1 MILVIV
7 GIMVGLAAVFAL
19 AYYILIPRA
28 VKKVKDDLQSQ
39 LKAAKQDSESIL
51 KRANEEA
58 EHLKKKALIEGREE
72 LHKLR
77 EEQEKEFKRD
87 REELKQWE
95 ERISRRED
103 NIDKKEETIEK
114 ARQQVENER
123 IAVETMK
130 EEAEKKLFHL
140 SELTMEEARDIVL
153 KRAEE
158 IYEHDLA
165 QKLKQLKDQYDEE
178 GSRYA
183 KWVIVNSIQRYA
195 ADYTGDVTVSTV
207 SLPSDEMKGRIIGR
221 EGRNIR
227 AFEKLT
233 GSDLVIDDTP
243 EVVVV
248 SCFNPLRRAIAKM
261 TLDKLVEDGR
271 IHPARIEEMYEKS
284 KKEIYNEIKEAGQ
297 EALMKVGIPSMHPE
311 LVKLLGRLKFRTS
324 YGQNVLQHSIE
335 VAHLAAL
342 MASELGLNV
351 DKVKRGAIL
360 HDIGKAVDHEI
371 EGSHSIIGGE
381 IAKRFGEKTQVVN
394 MIQYHHGETEAM
406 TPEAVLVAA
415 ADAVSASRPGAR
427 RESLDMYIKRLESL
441 ENIATSFKHIEKAY
455 AIQAGREIRVI
466 VEPEKVDDILAEK
479 LAMDIAKKIEEE
491 LEYPGV
497 IKVTVIRERRS
508 VSYAS

>member
-1 MILVIV
+1 MMLLI
-7 GIMVGLAAVFAL
+7 GIIAGLAAGIAL
-19 AYYILIPRA
+19 AYFILTPLA
-28 VKKVKDDLQSQ
+28 VKKAKDELELQ
-39 LKAAKQDSESIL
+39 LKSAKQDSESII
-51 KRANEEA
+51 KRAQEEA
-58 EHLKKKALIEGREE
+58 DHLKKKALLEGREE
-72 LHKLR
+72 LHRLR
-77 EEQEKEFKRD
+77 EEQEKDFKRD

-103 NIDKKEETIEK
+103 NIDKKEEAIERT
-114 ARQQVENER
+114 RQQLDIERVRVEE
-123 IAVETMK
+123 MK
-130 EEAEKKLFHL
+130 EEAEKKLFSLADL
-140 SELTMEEARDIVL
+140 SMEDAREIVL
-153 KRAEE
+153 RRAEE

-165 QKLKQLKDQYDEE
+165 QKLKEMKDHYDEE
-178 GSRYA
+178 GNRYA
-183 KWVIVNSIQRYA
+183 KWVIVNSVQRYA
-195 ADYTGDVTVSTV
+195 ADYTGDITVSAV

-261 TLDKLVEDGR
+261 TLDRLVEDGR

-284 KKEIYNEIKEAGQ
+284 KKEIYSEIKEAGQ

-324 YGQNVLQHSIE
+324 YGQNVLQHSVE

-342 MASELGLNV
+342 MASELGLNI
-351 DKVKRGAIL
+351 DKAKRGAIL
-360 HDIGKAVDHEI
+360 HDIGKAIDHEV
-371 EGSHSIIGGE
+371 EGSHAIIGGE
-381 IAKRFGEKTQVVN
+381 IAKRYGEKVQVVN
-394 MIQYHHGETEAM
+394 MIQYHHGETEAL

-427 RESLDMYIKRLESL
+427 RESLDMYIKRLENL
-441 ENIATSFKHIEKAY
+441 ENIATGFKHIEKAY

-466 VEPEKVDDILAEK
+466 VEPEKVDDLLAEK
-479 LAMDIAKKIEEE
+479 MAVDIAKKIEEE

>member
-1 MILVIV
+1 MMLLI
-7 GIMVGLAAVFAL
+7 GIIAGLAAGIAL
-19 AYYILIPRA
+19 AYFILTPLA
-28 VKKVKDDLQSQ
+28 VKKAKDELEFQ
-39 LKAAKQDSESIL
+39 LKSAKQDSESII
-51 KRANEEA
+51 KRAQEEA
-58 EHLKKKALIEGREE
+58 DHLKKKALLEGREE
-72 LHKLR
+72 LHRLR
-77 EEQEKEFKRD
+77 EEQEKDFKRD

-103 NIDKKEETIEK
+103 NIDKKEEAIERT
-114 ARQQVENER
+114 RQQLDIERARVEE
-123 IAVETMK
+123 MK
-130 EEAEKKLFHL
+130 EEAEKKLFSLADL
-140 SELTMEEARDIVL
+140 SMEDAREIVL
-153 KRAEE
+153 RRAEE

-165 QKLKQLKDQYDEE
+165 QKLKEMKDHYDEE
-178 GSRYA
+178 GNRYA
-183 KWVIVNSIQRYA
+183 KWVIVNSVQRYA
-195 ADYTGDVTVSTV
+195 ADYTGDITVSAV

-261 TLDKLVEDGR
+261 TLDRLVEDGR

-284 KKEIYNEIKEAGQ
+284 KKEIYSEIKEAGQ

-324 YGQNVLQHSIE
+324 YGQNVLQHSVE

-342 MASELGLNV
+342 MASELGLNI
-351 DKVKRGAIL
+351 DKAKRGAIL
-360 HDIGKAVDHEI
+360 HDIGKAIDHEV
-371 EGSHSIIGGE
+371 EGSHAIIGGE
-381 IAKRFGEKTQVVN
+381 IAKRYGEKVQVVN
-394 MIQYHHGETEAM
+394 MIQYHHGETEAL

-427 RESLDMYIKRLESL
+427 RESLDMYIKRLENL
-441 ENIATSFKHIEKAY
+441 ENIATGFKHIEKAY

-466 VEPEKVDDILAEK
+466 VEPEKVDDLLAEK
-479 LAMDIAKKIEEE
+479 MAVDIAKKIEEE

>member
-1 MILVIV
+1 MMLLI
-7 GIMVGLAAVFAL
+7 GIIAGLAAGIAL
-19 AYYILIPRA
+19 AYFILTPLA
-28 VKKVKDDLQSQ
+28 VKKAKDELELQ
-39 LKAAKQDSESIL
+39 LKSAKQDSESII
-51 KRANEEA
+51 KRAQEEA
-58 EHLKKKALIEGREE
+58 DHLKKKALLEGREE
-72 LHKLR
+72 LHRLR
-77 EEQEKEFKRD
+77 EEQEKDFKRD

-103 NIDKKEETIEK
+103 NIDKKEEAIERT
-114 ARQQVENER
+114 RQQLDIERARVEE
-123 IAVETMK
+123 MK
-130 EEAEKKLFHL
+130 EEAEKKLFSLADL
-140 SELTMEEARDIVL
+140 SMEDAREIVL
-153 KRAEE
+153 RRAEE

-165 QKLKQLKDQYDEE
+165 QKLKEMKDHYDEE
-178 GSRYA
+178 GNRYA
-183 KWVIVNSIQRYA
+183 KWVIVNSVQRYA
-195 ADYTGDVTVSTV
+195 ADYTGDITVSAV

-261 TLDKLVEDGR
+261 TLDRLVEDGR

-284 KKEIYNEIKEAGQ
+284 KKEIYSEIKEAGQ

-324 YGQNVLQHSIE
+324 YGQNVLQHSVE

-342 MASELGLNV
+342 MASELGLNI
-351 DKVKRGAIL
+351 DKAKRGAIL
-360 HDIGKAVDHEI
+360 QDIGKAIDHEV
-371 EGSHSIIGGE
+371 EGSHAIIGGE
-381 IAKRFGEKTQVVN
+381 IAKRYGEKVQVVN
-394 MIQYHHGETEAM
+394 MIQYHHGETEAL

-427 RESLDMYIKRLESL
+427 RESLDMYIKRLENL
-441 ENIATSFKHIEKAY
+441 ENIATGFKHIEKAY

-466 VEPEKVDDILAEK
+466 VEPEKVDDLLAEK
-479 LAMDIAKKIEEE
+479 MAVDIAKKIEEE

>member
-1 MILVIV
+1 MLLI
-7 GIMVGLAAVFAL
+7 GIIAGLAAGIAL
-19 AYYILIPRA
+19 AYFILTPLA
-28 VKKVKDDLQSQ
+28 VKKAKDELELQ
-39 LKAAKQDSESIL
+39 LKSAKQDSESII
-51 KRANEEA
+51 KRAQEEA
-58 EHLKKKALIEGREE
+58 DHLKKKALLEGREE
-72 LHKLR
+72 LHRLR
-77 EEQEKEFKRD
+77 EEQEKDFKRD

-103 NIDKKEETIEK
+103 NIDKKEEAIERT
-114 ARQQVENER
+114 RQQLDIERARVEE
-123 IAVETMK
+123 MK
-130 EEAEKKLFHL
+130 EEAEKKLFSLADL
-140 SELTMEEARDIVL
+140 SMEDAREIVL
-153 KRAEE
+153 RRAEE

-165 QKLKQLKDQYDEE
+165 QKLKEMKDHYDEE
-178 GSRYA
+178 GNRYA
-183 KWVIVNSIQRYA
+183 KWVIVNSVQRYA
-195 ADYTGDVTVSTV
+195 ADYTGDITVSAV

-261 TLDKLVEDGR
+261 TLDRLVEDGR

-284 KKEIYNEIKEAGQ
+284 KKEIYSEIKEAGQ

-324 YGQNVLQHSIE
+324 YGQNVLQHSVE

-342 MASELGLNV
+342 MASELGLNI
-351 DKVKRGAIL
+351 DKAKRGAIL
-360 HDIGKAVDHEI
+360 HDIGKAIDHEV
-371 EGSHSIIGGE
+371 EGSHAIIGGE
-381 IAKRFGEKTQVVN
+381 IAKRYGEKVQVVN
-394 MIQYHHGETEAM
+394 MIQYHHGETEAL

-427 RESLDMYIKRLESL
+427 RESLDMYIKRLENL
-441 ENIATSFKHIEKAY
+441 ENIATGFKHIEKAY

-466 VEPEKVDDILAEK
+466 VEPEKVDDLLAEK
-479 LAMDIAKKIEEE
+479 MAVDIAKKIEEE

>member
-1 MILVIV
+1 MMLLI
-7 GIMVGLAAVFAL
+7 GIIAGLAAGIAL
-19 AYYILIPRA
+19 AYFILTPLA
-28 VKKVKDDLQSQ
+28 VKKAKDELELQ
-39 LKAAKQDSESIL
+39 LKSAKQDSESII
-51 KRANEEA
+51 KRAQEEA
-58 EHLKKKALIEGREE
+58 DHLKKKALLEGREE
-72 LHKLR
+72 LHRLR
-77 EEQEKEFKRD
+77 EEQEKDFKRD

-103 NIDKKEETIEK
+103 NIDKKEEAIERT
-114 ARQQVENER
+114 RQQLDIERARVEE
-123 IAVETMK
+123 MK
-130 EEAEKKLFHL
+130 EEAEKKLFSLADL
-140 SELTMEEARDIVL
+140 SMEDAREIVL
-153 KRAEE
+153 RRAEE

-165 QKLKQLKDQYDEE
+165 QKLKEMKDQYDEE
-178 GSRYA
+178 GNRYA
-183 KWVIVNSIQRYA
+183 KWVIVNSVQRYA
-195 ADYTGDVTVSTV
+195 ADYTGDITVSAV

-261 TLDKLVEDGR
+261 TLDRLVEDGR

-284 KKEIYNEIKEAGQ
+284 KKEIYSEIKEAGQ

-324 YGQNVLQHSIE
+324 YGQNVLQHSVE

-342 MASELGLNV
+342 MASELGLNI
-351 DKVKRGAIL
+351 DKAKRGAIL
-360 HDIGKAVDHEI
+360 HDIGKAIDHEV
-371 EGSHSIIGGE
+371 EGSHAIIGGE
-381 IAKRFGEKTQVVN
+381 IAKRYGEKVQVVN
-394 MIQYHHGETEAM
+394 MIQYHHGETEAL

-427 RESLDMYIKRLESL
+427 RESLDMYIKRLENL
-441 ENIATSFKHIEKAY
+441 ENIATGFKHIEKAY

-466 VEPEKVDDILAEK
+466 VEPEKVDDLLAEK
-479 LAMDIAKKIEEE
+479 MAVDIAKKIEEE

>member
-1 MILVIV
+1 MMFLI
-7 GIMVGLAAVFAL
+7 GIIAGLAAGIAL
-19 AYYILIPRA
+19 AYFIFTPSA
-28 VKKVKDDLQSQ
+28 VKKAKEELQLQ
-39 LKAAKQDSESIL
+39 LKSAKQDSESII
-51 KRANEEA
+51 KRAQEEA
-58 EHLKKKALIEGREE
+58 DHLKKKALIEGREE
-72 LHKLR
+72 LHRLR
-77 EEQEKEFKRD
+77 EEQEKDFKRD

-95 ERISRRED
+95 DRISRRED
-103 NIDKKEETIEK
+103 NIDKKEEAIEK
-114 ARQQVENER
+114 TRMQLDLERARVEE
-123 IAVETMK
+123 MK
-130 EEAEKKLFHL
+130 EEAEKKLFSLAEL
-140 SELTMEEARDIVL
+140 SMEEARNMVL

-165 QKLKQLKDQYDEE
+165 QKLKELKDHYDEE
-178 GSRYA
+178 GNRYA
-183 KWVIVNSIQRYA
+183 KWVIVNSVQRYA
-195 ADYTGDVTVSTV
+195 ADYTGDVTVSAV

-261 TLDKLVEDGR
+261 TLDRLVEDGR

-360 HDIGKAVDHEI
+360 HDIGKAIDHEV
-371 EGSHSIIGGE
+371 EGSHAIIGGE
-381 IAKRFGEKTQVVN
+381 IAKRYGEKSHVVN
-394 MIQYHHGETEAM
+394 MIQYHHGETEAL

-427 RESLDMYIKRLESL
+427 RESLDMYIKRLENL
-441 ENIATSFKHIEKAY
+441 ENIATGFKHIEKAY

-466 VEPEKVDDILAEK
+466 VEPEKVDDLLAEK
-479 LAMDIAKKIEEE
+479 MAIDIAKKIEEE

-508 VSYAS
+508 VSYVS

>member
-1 MILVIV
+1 MLVYF
-7 GIMVGLAAVFAL
+7 LFTPSAVRKAKEE
-19 AYYILIPRA
+19 IQR
-28 VKKVKDDLQSQ
+28 Q
-39 LKAAKQDSESIL
+39 LKSAKQDWESIIR
-51 KRANEEA
+51 KANEEA

-77 EEQEKEFKRD
+77 EEQDKDFKRD

-95 ERISRRED
+95 ERITRRED
-103 NIDKKEETIEK
+103 NIDRKEETIEK
-114 ARQQVENER
+114 MKQQLEIER
-123 IAVETMK
+123 VNTEKIK
-130 EEAEKKLFHL
+130 EEAEKKLFVLAEL
-140 SELTMEEARDIVL
+140 SMEEAKNIVL

-158 IYEHDLA
+158 VYEHDLA
-165 QKLKQLKDQYDEE
+165 QKLKELREHYDEE
-178 GSRYA
+178 GTRYA
-183 KWVIVNSIQRYA
+183 KWVVVNSIQRYA
-195 ADYTGDVTVSTV
+195 ADYTSDVTVSAV

-284 KKEIYNEIKEAGQ
+284 KKEVYNEIKEAGQ

-324 YGQNVLQHSIE
+324 YGQNVLQHSVE

-351 DKVKRGAIL
+351 EKAKRGAIL

-371 EGSHSIIGGE
+371 EGSHAIIGGE
-381 IAKRFGEKTQVVN
+381 IAKRYGEKSHVLN
-394 MIQYHHGETEAM
+394 MIQYHHGETEAL

-441 ENIATSFKHIEKAY
+441 ENIATSFRYIEKAY

-466 VEPEKVDDILAEK
+466 VEPEKVDDLLAEK
-479 LAMDIAKKIEEE
+479 LALDIAKKIEEE
-491 LEYPGV
+491 LEYPGM

>member
-1 MILVIV
+1 MMLLI
-7 GIMVGLAAVFAL
+7 GIIAGLAAGIAL
-19 AYYILIPRA
+19 AYFILTPLA
-28 VKKVKDDLQSQ
+28 VKKAKDELELQ
-39 LKAAKQDSESIL
+39 LKSAKQDSESII
-51 KRANEEA
+51 KRAQEEA
-58 EHLKKKALIEGREE
+58 DHLKKKALLEGREE
-72 LHKLR
+72 LHRLR
-77 EEQEKEFKRD
+77 EEQEKDFKRD

-103 NIDKKEETIEK
+103 NIDKKEEAIERT
-114 ARQQVENER
+114 RQQLDIERARVEE
-123 IAVETMK
+123 MK
-130 EEAEKKLFHL
+130 EEAEKKLFSLADL
-140 SELTMEEARDIVL
+140 SMEDAREIVL
-153 KRAEE
+153 RRAEE

-165 QKLKQLKDQYDEE
+165 QKLKEMKDHYDEE
-178 GSRYA
+178 GNRYA
-183 KWVIVNSIQRYA
+183 KWVIVNSVQRYA
-195 ADYTGDVTVSTV
+195 ADYTGDITVSAV

-261 TLDKLVEDGR
+261 TLDRLVEDGR

-284 KKEIYNEIKEAGQ
+284 KKEIYSEIKEAGQ

-324 YGQNVLQHSIE
+324 YGQNVLQHSVE

-342 MASELGLNV
+342 MASELGLNI
-351 DKVKRGAIL
+351 DKEKRGAIL
-360 HDIGKAVDHEI
+360 HDIGKAIDHEV
-371 EGSHSIIGGE
+371 EGSHAIIGGE
-381 IAKRFGEKTQVVN
+381 IAKRYGEKVQVVN
-394 MIQYHHGETEAM
+394 MIQYHHGETEAL

-427 RESLDMYIKRLESL
+427 RESLDMYIKRLENL
-441 ENIATSFKHIEKAY
+441 ENIATGFKHIEKAY

-466 VEPEKVDDILAEK
+466 VEPEKVDDLLAEK
-479 LAMDIAKKIEEE
+479 MAVDIAKKIEEE

>member
-1 MILVIV
+1 MMLLI
-7 GIMVGLAAVFAL
+7 GIIAGLAAGIAL
-19 AYYILIPRA
+19 AYFILTPLA
-28 VKKVKDDLQSQ
+28 VKKAKDELELQ
-39 LKAAKQDSESIL
+39 LKSAKQDSESII
-51 KRANEEA
+51 KRAQEEA
-58 EHLKKKALIEGREE
+58 DHLKKKALLEGREE
-72 LHKLR
+72 LHRLR
-77 EEQEKEFKRD
+77 EEQEKDFKRD

-103 NIDKKEETIEK
+103 NIDKKEEAIERT
-114 ARQQVENER
+114 RQQLDIERARVEE
-123 IAVETMK
+123 VK
-130 EEAEKKLFHL
+130 EEAEKKLFSLADL
-140 SELTMEEARDIVL
+140 SMEDAREIVL
-153 KRAEE
+153 RRAEE

-165 QKLKQLKDQYDEE
+165 QKLKEMKDQYDEE
-178 GSRYA
+178 GNRYA
-183 KWVIVNSIQRYA
+183 KWVIVNSVQRYA
-195 ADYTGDVTVSTV
+195 ADYTGDITVSAV

-261 TLDKLVEDGR
+261 TLDRLVEDGR

-284 KKEIYNEIKEAGQ
+284 KKEIYSEIKEAGQ

-324 YGQNVLQHSIE
+324 YGQNVLQHSVE

-342 MASELGLNV
+342 MASELGLNI
-351 DKVKRGAIL
+351 DKAKRGAIL
-360 HDIGKAVDHEI
+360 HDIGKAIDHEV
-371 EGSHSIIGGE
+371 EGSHAIIGGE
-381 IAKRFGEKTQVVN
+381 IAKRYGEKVQVVN
-394 MIQYHHGETEAM
+394 MIQYHHGETEAL

-427 RESLDMYIKRLESL
+427 RESLDMYIKRLENL
-441 ENIATSFKHIEKAY
+441 ENIATGFKHIEKAY

-466 VEPEKVDDILAEK
+466 VEPEKVDDLLAEK
-479 LAMDIAKKIEEE
+479 MAVDIAKKIEEE

>member
-1 MILVIV
+1 MMLLI
-7 GIMVGLAAVFAL
+7 GIIAGLAAGIAL
-19 AYYILIPRA
+19 AYFILTPLA
-28 VKKVKDDLQSQ
+28 VKKAKDELELQ
-39 LKAAKQDSESIL
+39 LKSAKQDSESII
-51 KRANEEA
+51 KRAQEEA
-58 EHLKKKALIEGREE
+58 DHLKKKALLEGREE
-72 LHKLR
+72 LHRLR
-77 EEQEKEFKRD
+77 EEQEKDFKRD

-103 NIDKKEETIEK
+103 NIDKKEEAIERT
-114 ARQQVENER
+114 RQQLDIERVRVEE
-123 IAVETMK
+123 MK
-130 EEAEKKLFHL
+130 EEAENKLFSLADL
-140 SELTMEEARDIVL
+140 SMEDAREIVL
-153 KRAEE
+153 RRAEE

-165 QKLKQLKDQYDEE
+165 QKLKEMKDHYDEE
-178 GSRYA
+178 GNRYA
-183 KWVIVNSIQRYA
+183 KWVIVNSVQRYA
-195 ADYTGDVTVSTV
+195 ADYTGDITVSAV

-261 TLDKLVEDGR
+261 TLDRLVEDGR

-284 KKEIYNEIKEAGQ
+284 KKEIYSEIKEAGQ

-324 YGQNVLQHSIE
+324 YGQNVLQHSVE

-342 MASELGLNV
+342 MASELGLNI
-351 DKVKRGAIL
+351 DKAKRGAIL
-360 HDIGKAVDHEI
+360 HDIGKAIDHEV
-371 EGSHSIIGGE
+371 EGSHAIIGGE
-381 IAKRFGEKTQVVN
+381 IAKRYGEKVQVVN
-394 MIQYHHGETEAM
+394 MIQYHHGETEAL

-427 RESLDMYIKRLESL
+427 RESLDMYIKRLENL
-441 ENIATSFKHIEKAY
+441 ENIATGFKHIEKAY

-466 VEPEKVDDILAEK
+466 VEPEKVDDLLAEK
-479 LAMDIAKKIEEE
+479 MAVDIAKKIEEE

>member
-1 MILVIV
+1 MMLVV
-7 GIMVGLAAVFAL
+7 GIAVGLAAGLLL
-19 AYYILIPRA
+19 AYYLVTPKA
-28 VKKVKDDLQSQ
+28 VTKARDDLHNQ
-39 LKAAKQDSESIL
+39 LKAAKQDAETII

-58 EHLKKKALIEGREE
+58 DHLRKKALIEGREE

-77 EEQEKEFKRD
+77 EEQERDFKND

-103 NIDKKEETIEK
+103 NIDKKEESLDRT
-114 ARQQVENER
+114 RQQLEIERVNVEN
-123 IAVETMK
+123 MK
-130 EEAEKKLFHL
+130 EEAEKKLFRL
-140 SELTMEEARDIVL
+140 AELTMEEARDVVL

-158 IYEHDLA
+158 VYEHDLA
-165 QKLKQLKDQYDEE
+165 QSFKQLKDHYDEE
-178 GSRYA
+178 GNRYA

-195 ADYTGDVTVSTV
+195 ADYAGDVTVSTV

-311 LVKLLGRLKFRTS
+311 LVKLLGRLRFRTS
-324 YGQNVLQHSIE
+324 YGQNVLQHSVE
-335 VAHLAAL
+335 VAHLASL

-360 HDIGKAVDHEI
+360 HDVGKAIDHEI

-381 IAKRFGEKTQVVN
+381 IAKRYGEKSQVVN
-394 MIQYHHGETEAM
+394 MIQYHHGETEAL

-427 RESLDMYIKRLESL
+427 RESLDMYIKRLENL
-441 ENIATSFKHIEKAY
+441 EGIATSFKHIEKAY

-466 VEPEKVDDILAEK
+466 VEPEKIDDLLAEK
-479 LAMDIAKKIEEE
+479 LAIDIAKKIETE

>member
-1 MILVIV
+1 MMLLI
-7 GIMVGLAAVFAL
+7 GIIAGLAAGIAL
-19 AYYILIPRA
+19 AYFILTPLA
-28 VKKVKDDLQSQ
+28 VKKAKDELELQ
-39 LKAAKQDSESIL
+39 LKSAKQDSESII
-51 KRANEEA
+51 KRAQEEA
-58 EHLKKKALIEGREE
+58 DHLKKKALLEGREE
-72 LHKLR
+72 LHRLR
-77 EEQEKEFKRD
+77 EEQEKDFKRD

-103 NIDKKEETIEK
+103 NIDKKEEAIERT
-114 ARQQVENER
+114 RQQLDIERARVEE
-123 IAVETMK
+123 MK
-130 EEAEKKLFHL
+130 EEAEKKLFSLADL
-140 SELTMEEARDIVL
+140 SMEDAREIVL
-153 KRAEE
+153 RRAEE

-165 QKLKQLKDQYDEE
+165 QKLKEMKDHYDEE
-178 GSRYA
+178 GNRYA
-183 KWVIVNSIQRYA
+183 KWVIVNSVQRYA
-195 ADYTGDVTVSTV
+195 ADYTGDITVSAV

-261 TLDKLVEDGR
+261 TLDRLIEDGR

-284 KKEIYNEIKEAGQ
+284 KKEIYSEIKEAGQ

-324 YGQNVLQHSIE
+324 YGQNVLQHSVE

-342 MASELGLNV
+342 MASELGLNI
-351 DKVKRGAIL
+351 DKAKRGAIL
-360 HDIGKAVDHEI
+360 HDIGKAIDHEV
-371 EGSHSIIGGE
+371 EGSHAIIGGE
-381 IAKRFGEKTQVVN
+381 IAKRYGEKVQVVN
-394 MIQYHHGETEAM
+394 MIQYHHGETEAL

-427 RESLDMYIKRLESL
+427 RESLDMYIKRLENL
-441 ENIATSFKHIEKAY
+441 ENIATGFKHIEKAY

-466 VEPEKVDDILAEK
+466 VEPEKVDDLLAEK
-479 LAMDIAKKIEEE
+479 MAVDIAKKIEEE

>member
-1 MILVIV
+1 MMLLI
-7 GIMVGLAAVFAL
+7 GIIAGLAAGIAL
-19 AYYILIPRA
+19 AYFILTPLA
-28 VKKVKDDLQSQ
+28 VKKAKDELELQ
-39 LKAAKQDSESIL
+39 LKSAKQDSESII
-51 KRANEEA
+51 KRAQEEA
-58 EHLKKKALIEGREE
+58 DHLKKKALLEGREE
-72 LHKLR
+72 LHRLR
-77 EEQEKEFKRD
+77 EEQEKDFKRD

-103 NIDKKEETIEK
+103 NIDKKEEAIERT
-114 ARQQVENER
+114 RQQLDIERARVEE
-123 IAVETMK
+123 MK
-130 EEAEKKLFHL
+130 EEAEKKLFSLADL
-140 SELTMEEARDIVL
+140 SMEDAREIVL
-153 KRAEE
+153 RRAEE

-165 QKLKQLKDQYDEE
+165 QKLKEMKDHYDEE
-178 GSRYA
+178 GNRYA
-183 KWVIVNSIQRYA
+183 KWVIVNSVQRYA
-195 ADYTGDVTVSTV
+195 ADYTGDITVSAV

-261 TLDKLVEDGR
+261 TLDRLVEDGR

-284 KKEIYNEIKEAGQ
+284 KKEIYSEIKEAGQ

-324 YGQNVLQHSIE
+324 YGQNVLQHSVE

-342 MASELGLNV
+342 MASELGLNI
-351 DKVKRGAIL
+351 DKAKRGAIL
-360 HDIGKAVDHEI
+360 HDIGKAIDHEV
-371 EGSHSIIGGE
+371 EGSHAIIGGE
-381 IAKRFGEKTQVVN
+381 IAKRYGEKVQVVN
-394 MIQYHHGETEAM
+394 MIQYHHGETEAL

-427 RESLDMYIKRLESL
+427 RESLDMYIKRLENL
-441 ENIATSFKHIEKAY
+441 ENIATGFKHIEKAY

-466 VEPEKVDDILAEK
+466 VEPEKVDDLLAEK
-479 LAMDIAKKIEEE
+479 MAVDIAKKIEEE